1 MSYRLGLALG
11 LLVAAAPALYAQ
23 TPTPPKT
30 DKVDKYAPEFQK
42 LSEAL
47 QKKQQALFETVQKA
61 PQAEQMKVYTAGM
74 TKLGTEF
81 GPQFLALANKAK
93 ETISGLRA
101 RLEHFEL
108 SNGPGTR
115 LEVPLRLARDIV
127 RIEGKNPDMTRALTQ
142 FGFLRYNLRGE
153 DVKQGDVLVQI
164 LADAEQ
170 ASPFPGVKAQA
181 MFERGQVLSALKRRP
196 ESLALM
202 KAVVAKYPTT
212 GGADQARR
220 TIFELEKLQIGMAAP
235 DIQGRDENDAAFK
248 LSDYKGKVV
257 VLDFW
262 GFW

>member
-1 MSYRLGLALG
+1 MSHRLGLVVG
-11 LLVAAAPALYAQ
+11 LLLAATPALYAQ
-23 TPTPPKT
+23 TPTPPRA
-30 DKVDKYAPEFQK
+30 DKADRYAPELQK

-47 QKKQQALFETVQKA
+47 QKKQQAFFEAVRKA
-61 PQAEQMKVYTAGM
+61 PEAEQMQVYKKETA
-74 TKLGTEF
+74 KIAEEF

-93 ETISGLRA
+93 GTVSGLRA

-108 SNGPGTR
+108 GNVDTKLATS
-115 LEVPLRLARDIV
+115 LALARDIV
-127 RIEGKNPDMTRALTQ
+127 RIEGKNPDMARALSQ

-153 DVKQGDVLVQI
+153 DAKQGDALVQI
-164 LADAEQ
+164 LVDAEK

-181 MFERGQVLSALKRRP
+181 MFERGQVLSSLKRKP

-212 GGADQARR
+212 GGAEQARR

-235 DIQGRDENDAAFK
+235 DIQGRDEKDVAFK